1 MSPSPSKPAAA
12 AASWFE
18 HPLARLGEVL
28 VLLYVFLVGVN
39 GLSKGFQALGGG
51 LLDSFFTATD
61 DPFMGLMVGIL
72 ATTLVQSS
80 SVTTAMIVGFVAAP
94 DNPLPIVN
102 AVPMIMGA
110 NIGTT
115 VTNTIAALAHMGRK
129 EEFRRA
135 FAVATCHDFF
145 NYLAVFILLPLEL
158 LTGVL
163 QKTAT
168 ALVSLVGGF
177 GGAEYDSPIKGAIK
191 AGSAPI
197 KSVIDAVIP
206 SAGFAAVVY
215 IVVSG
220 ILIFAALRFEKLGQL
235 IVGDYDGVAWFCAG
249 SGHPGGE
256 LAPGP
261 TQPPHHS
268 AVRRFARS
276 HARQL
281 CVAAEQ
287 LLCERRSRPANGA
300 HNLRRHEFDAE
311 SCLSAVDGGRGPRR
325 IPQSQRT
332 YRIANTN
339 SSLRGGRRSP
349 PSHERPVSSRCRISP
364 VRPRR
369 SGGTGAGPAGS
380 HARRLVSTRPRS
392 PLTSSQWC
400 ASRSIGA

>member
-12 AASWFE
+12 VASWFE
-18 HPLARLGEVL
+18 HPLVRLGEVL
-28 VLLYVFLVGVN
+28 VLLYVFLVAVN

-51 LLDSFFTATD
+51 LLDSFFTATEN
-61 DPFMGLMVGIL
+61 PFMGLMVGIL

-163 QKTAT
+163 RKAAT

-177 GGAEYDSPIKGAIK
+177 GGAEYDSPIKGVIK
-191 AGSAPI
+191 AGSATI

-220 ILIFAALRFEKLGQL
+220 LLIFVALLL
-235 IVGDYDGVAWFCAG
+235 IVKVMRSAMVRQVEAIVSVRDRLRKKRVAG
-249 SGHPGGE
+249 
-256 LAPGP
+256 
-261 TQPPHHS
+261 
-268 AVRRFARS
+268 
-276 HARQL
+276 
-281 CVAAEQ
+281 
-287 LLCERRSRPANGA
+287 
-300 HNLRRHEFDAE
+300 
-311 SCLSAVDGGRGPRR
+311 
-325 IPQSQRT
+325 
-332 YRIANTN
+332 
-339 SSLRGGRRSP
+339 
-349 PSHERPVSSRCRISP
+349 
-364 VRPRR
+364 
-369 SGGTGAGPAGS
+369 
-380 HARRLVSTRPRS
+380 
-392 PLTSSQWC
+392 
-400 ASRSIGA
+400 